1 MKKQLLLLLFIAPF
15 LYNCAS
21 TGPNTGG
28 STAGGGTTRNPN
40 VNGTAADY
48 TEITK
53 VSLTDRY
60 TILYITHTNNNR
72 VRRDQMGRIVNTGKS
87 EIRIKPSS
95 RLLGLNGQRSFRFIK
110 AEGIPVDP
118 QYRTSYPGDRVNFVL
133 YFERLDPGIELFDL
147 FECNDYDN
155 MVCWNFYGVQVVNP
169 AAPQSTPPVVVTET
183 PQTRIPGEVELPTQK
198 PQVFVQEV
206 LIRGVVKD
214 AKTLLPLT
222 AKIDY
227 VLLPNK
233 TPVDSIQSFPGSGE
247 YKVRLQNNQVYT
259 YTVHAQGYLVL
270 SDNIDLTKVNN
281 GQTVVRDILLKQFV
295 VGDKITLQNIFFAV
309 SKFDLLP
316 ASYAELDRLVGFM
329 KDYPTMEIGLEGHT
343 DVVGDKDANMQLSKD
358 RVNEVKKYLVSKGIN
373 TTRITATG
381 YGSTKPIVAKGTDEE
396 RKVNRRVEFV
406 ILKK

>member
-1 MKKQLLLLLFIAPF
+1 MKKQLLLLLIIAPL

-21 TGPNTGG
+21 MGPSSGG
-28 STAGGGTTRNPN
+28 NAGGGTTRNPN

-72 VRRDQMGRIVNTGKS
+72 VRRDAQGRVINEGKS

-95 RLLGLNGQRSFRFIK
+95 RLLGLNGQRSFRFIR

-155 MVCWNFYGVQVVNP
+155 MVCWNFYGVHVTNP
-169 AAPQSTPPVVVTET
+169 AAVVPPVVVNET
-183 PQTRIPGEVELPTQK
+183 PKTNMPGEVEIPTQK

-206 LIRGVVKD
+206 LVRGVVKD
-214 AKTLLPLT
+214 AKTLKPVT

-227 VLLPNK
+227 VLLPKN

-270 SDNIDLTKVNN
+270 SDNIDLTKAND
-281 GQTVVRDILLKQFV
+281 GQTIVRDILLKAFV
-295 VGDKITLQNIFFAV
+295 VGDKITLKNIFFEV
-309 SKFDLLP
+309 SKFDILP
-316 ASYAELDRLVGFM
+316 ASYAELDRLVNFM

-373 TTRITATG
+373 TNRITATG
-381 YGSTKPIVAKGTDEE
+381 YGLTKPIVAKGTDEE

-406 ILKK
+406 ILKN